1 MRGKY
6 AGLPRGCKVVVLDP
20 DVAQVFPDSESV
32 NQALRALAGIIVRKD
47 PSLAVRD
54 RRHAKT
60 ARWTQNLPPSSV
72 RGSWNEEKTDK
83 SRLDSLTFA

>member
-1 MRGKY
+1 MQAFPK
-6 AGLPRGCKVVVLDP
+6 CCNVVVLDP

-47 PSLAVRD
+47 PSFRD

-60 ARWTQNLPPSSV
+60 TRWTQNLPLLVSS
-72 RGSWNEEKTDK
+72 RKLE
-83 SRLDSLTFA
+83 